1 MLYTPLEQFNNFNS
15 YCFYLV
21 SHTNIVLTF
30 TFIQLL
36 VFCTV
41 WTNQINFSSAT
52 LTSTRFISLFIYTI
66 EEINA
71 FITSLIKGNI
81 YVYKQSTF
89 YFIKITFYTILFSNL
104 IGLLPFMDTVT
115 ATLYIPFFLSLS
127 GFFMINF
134 WLKFMRYENLGAYAV
149 PSSTPSLLKPF
160 IAWIELLSHTV
171 KCISLSV
178 RLFANMFA
186 GHVLL
191 YILGSTN
198 YLMLTTPGLVVLA
211 LSFPLLVFLIIQVME
226 IFVCFLQAYVFIT
239 LLNMYF
245 GDVVSSH

>member
-1 MLYTPLEQFNNFNS
+1 MFFTPLEQFNNFNS
-15 YCFYLV
+15 YCFFLV
-21 SHTNIVLTF
+21 SHTNIILTF
-30 TFIQLL
+30 IFVQLL
-36 VFCTV
+36 VFFTV
-41 WTNQINFSSAT
+41 WINNINVTQLSINSS
-52 LTSTRFISLFIYTI
+52 RFINLFKYTI
-66 EEINA
+66 ISINA
-71 FITSLIKGNI
+71 FVTSLIKDNI
-81 YVYKQSTF
+81 IVNNQTTF
-89 YFIKITFYTILFSNL
+89 VFIKLTFYTILLSNL
-104 IGLLPFMDTVT
+104 LGLLPFSDTVT

-127 GFFMINF
+127 GFFMVNI
-134 WLKFMRYENLGAYAV
+134 WLYTVQFEDILNYFV
-149 PSSTPSLLKPF
+149 PSSTPALLKPF
-160 IAWIELLSHTV
+160 ITWIELLSHTV

-198 YLMLTTPGLVVLA
+198 YVMLTTPGLIFLA

-245 GDVVSSH
+245 GDVVTAH